1 MANVNCTVYFREN
14 GSSKIYS
21 VDQARGRLG
30 SYGIRWYEG
39 KRQRQKIIGTYPAAS
54 AAKLR
59 KELELKKACRKAN
72 SSVAPEEL
80 VKLDIAIETFLRERE
95 DLNAASSRR
104 WKIELDLFKEQSG
117 KEYLSQLTRED
128 VFAYRKWYKDHGR
141 SDNTVALR
149 TSSLFTFGI
158 RFNVLFNLFSK
169 SERKRLT
176 LRTDGP
182 VDYYTENDPYE
193 LKKFFTACNDE
204 ERLRFMFFLHTGAR
218 EKEVSY
224 AGFRDLDLTNRTLR
238 IDEKTYDGKAVRTK
252 NRKGRTVPIPQIL
265 ADALTKWREMPD
277 DRFSLIDGPR
287 PKNGERQLIF
297 TNREGGPEGHFLYQL
312 KQIAYRAGLNCGNCA
327 TGSYDD
333 FFKIIPGTERSCKE
347 TACCEQWTLHKF
359 RRTWAT
365 FHLWNGVP
373 ITTLQA
379 WIGHS
384 DLTTLNR
391 YVAHINAK
399 SEMAKQMTD
408 NLAKMTLVQGG
419 IFAEAVAATV
429 EI

>member
-1 MANVNCTVYFREN
+1 MANINCTVYFRER
-14 GSSKIYS
+14 GTSKIYPLK
-21 VDQARGRLG
+21 QAKGRIG

-39 KRQRQKIIGTYPAAS
+39 TRQRQKIVGQYPAAV

-59 KELELKKACRKAN
+59 KEVELKKGRQKAN
-72 SSVAPEEL
+72 FLATPEEST
-80 VKLDIAIETFLRERE
+80 KLDTAVDTFVRERE
-95 DLNAASSRR
+95 DLNPDSARR
-104 WKIELDLFKEQSG
+104 WRIELDLFKEQSG
-117 KEYLSQLTRED
+117 KVYLQELTRED
-128 VFAYRKWYKDHGR
+128 VFTYRKWYKDHGR
-141 SDNTVALR
+141 SDNTIALR
-149 TSSLFTFGI
+149 TSSLFTFGL
-158 RFNVLFNLFSK
+158 RFNVLFNLFTK
-169 SERKRLT
+169 NERKRLT

-182 VDYYTENDPYE
+182 VDYYTGNDPYE
-193 LKKFFTACNDE
+193 LKKFFAACDDE
-204 ERLRFMFFLHTGAR
+204 QRLRFMFFLHTGAR

-224 AGFRDLDLTNRTLR
+224 AMFRDLDLTNRTFR
-238 IDEKTYDGKAVRTK
+238 IEEKTYDGKAVRIK

-265 ADALTKWREMPD
+265 ADALTKWRDMPD
-277 DRFSLIDGPR
+277 IRYSPLDGPR
-287 PKNGERQLIF
+287 PKNGDRQLVF
-297 TNREGGPEGHFLYQL
+297 TNGNGGPEGHFLYEL
-312 KQIAYRAGLNCGNCA
+312 KRIAFRAGLNCGNCA
-327 TGSYDD
+327 TGSYDG
-333 FFKIIPGTERSCKE
+333 FLQVIPGTEQSCKD
-347 TACCEQWTLHKF
+347 AGCCEQWTLHKF

-399 SEMAKQMTD
+399 SEMAKQMTE